1 MVSEHRGA
9 RDGARE
15 VRVASD
21 WDWKFGKEGLTF
33 DDVLLLP
40 AESYV
45 LPGDVRTATRF
56 TTDITLNIPIVSAAM
71 DTVTE
76 ARLAIALAR
85 EGGVGVVHRNLSI
98 ADQAAEV
105 DKVKR
110 SESGMITD
118 PITLGPDDSLR
129 SALDVMKKYHISG
142 IPITDDEGRLVGILT
157 NRDIRFAQE
166 VDRPIRELMTH
177 ERLITAPVGTTLA
190 EANEILHRHK
200 VEKLPVVD
208 DHGMLKGLITVK
220 DIQKKI
226 QHPNAAKDSQGR
238 LRVGA
243 ALGVGGDS
251 MERAE
256 ALVAE
261 DVDVLVVDTSHGHSR
276 MVIDGVAALVKR
288 FGSSVQIAAGNVA
301 TAEATEA
308 LIAAGVNG
316 IKVGV
321 GPGCFAAGTRILM
334 ANGAYKNIEDVV
346 AGERII
352 NMEGR
357 PVTVIKVWC
366 TGVREVMALRHTASY
381 RETMVTPD
389 HRFYVGDLSTVS
401 ATAVSNSGYVA
412 LLEKP
417 TRTGDSKLRWK
428 PIGETVQDA
437 CLLPRQIAFEM
448 PKHLAI
454 DLRQY
459 AIRQQKQ
466 LARYNTTMT
475 DSYDLGYIFGTFLGD
490 GHAFIA
496 RSRNSVLGRVSWYFA
511 LHEEAIVEKLTR
523 ILKAVTGIEP
533 SVARKGHVFTI
544 HLYSLQWAR
553 LMSQFGKRHEKHLP
567 EEYICGDPSYLKGL
581 FDGLLDSDG
590 HVASDGR
597 LSFHNTSQCLVELF
611 NVLCFLVEGSFP
623 NSSTEAASAGGLI
636 GTSDG
641 NCRESYRSRLN
652 VTHEKRLMQQ
662 HQVVKVLERR
672 QVGIAVPVYDIE
684 VDCPTHSFIADNAI
698 VHNSICT
705 TRVVAGVGVPQIT
718 AIFDC
723 AQAAAKSGVP
733 IIGDGGIQ
741 YSGDIAKAIAA
752 GADSVMVGSLLAGVE
767 ESPGELIISQ
777 GERYKDYR
785 GMGSIGAMKRR
796 SFSKDRYF
804 QSGVSDESHLIA
816 EGIEARVPYK
826 GALANVV
833 FQLVGGLRQ
842 AMGYVGAEDIEALK
856 TRTRFIRMT
865 SAGLRESHPHD
876 VMVTKEAPNYG
887 TGRR

>member
-1 MVSEHRGA
+1 MTAEH
-9 RDGARE
+9 
-15 VRVASD
+15 D

-56 TTDITLNIPIVSAAM
+56 TTDITLNIPIASAAM

-85 EGGVGVVHRNLSI
+85 EGGIGIIHRNLSI
-98 ADQAAEV
+98 EDQAGEV

-118 PITLGPDDSLR
+118 PITLGPDDSLK

-142 IPITDDEGRLVGILT
+142 IPITDEDGRLVGILT

-190 EANEILHRHK
+190 EANELLHRHK

-208 DHGMLKGLITVK
+208 EHGLLKGLITVK

-226 QHPNAAKDSQGR
+226 QYPNAAKDSQGR

-243 ALGVGGDS
+243 ALGVGGDTF
-251 MERAE
+251 ERAE
-256 ALVAE
+256 ALIAE

-276 MVIDGVAALVKR
+276 MVIDGVAKLVR
-288 FGSSVQIAAGNVA
+288 TFGGKVQFVAGNVA
-301 TAEATEA
+301 TGDAAQA
-308 LIAAGVNG
+308 LIEAGVNAV
-316 IKVGV
+316 KAGV
-321 GPGCFAAGTRILM
+321 GPGA
-334 ANGAYKNIEDVV
+334 
-346 AGERII
+346 
-352 NMEGR
+352 
-357 PVTVIKVWC
+357 
-366 TGVREVMALRHTASY
+366 
-381 RETMVTPD
+381 
-389 HRFYVGDLSTVS
+389 
-401 ATAVSNSGYVA
+401 
-412 LLEKP
+412 
-417 TRTGDSKLRWK
+417 
-428 PIGETVQDA
+428 
-437 CLLPRQIAFEM
+437 
-448 PKHLAI
+448 
-454 DLRQY
+454 
-459 AIRQQKQ
+459 
-466 LARYNTTMT
+466 
-475 DSYDLGYIFGTFLGD
+475 
-490 GHAFIA
+490 
-496 RSRNSVLGRVSWYFA
+496 
-511 LHEEAIVEKLTR
+511 
-523 ILKAVTGIEP
+523 
-533 SVARKGHVFTI
+533 
-544 HLYSLQWAR
+544 
-553 LMSQFGKRHEKHLP
+553 
-567 EEYICGDPSYLKGL
+567 
-581 FDGLLDSDG
+581 
-590 HVASDGR
+590 
-597 LSFHNTSQCLVELF
+597 
-611 NVLCFLVEGSFP
+611 
-623 NSSTEAASAGGLI
+623 
-636 GTSDG
+636 
-641 NCRESYRSRLN
+641 
-652 VTHEKRLMQQ
+652 
-662 HQVVKVLERR
+662 
-672 QVGIAVPVYDIE
+672 
-684 VDCPTHSFIADNAI
+684 
-698 VHNSICT
+698 ICT

-752 GADSVMVGSLLAGVE
+752 GADSVMMGSLLAGVE

-796 SFSKDRYF
+796 SYSKDRYF
-804 QSGVSDESHLIA
+804 QAGVSDESRLIA

-826 GALANVV
+826 GALSNVI

-856 TRTRFIRMT
+856 TRARFIRMT
-865 SAGLRESHPHD
+865 GAGLRESHPHD

-887 TGRR
+887 MGRR